1 MIKMLM
7 NLELNKT
14 YNMNCIEGVKL
25 LEEKSVSFD
34 DVFTK
39 AVSFME
45 AIKAYTN
52 GRDIMCEL
60 DGSHIIYKN
69 KFCKDNCVNILNDN
83 YGNGMSAEEILNG
96 EWYIE

>member
-1 MIKMLM
+1 MSKEYNILEVIKMPIGT
-7 NLELNKT
+7 EF
-14 YNMNCIEGVKL
+14 
-25 LEEKSVSFD
+25 EKP
-34 DVFTK
+34 
-39 AVSFME
+39 VSFMK

-60 DGSHIIYKN
+60 NGSHIIYKN

-83 YGNGMSAEEILNG
+83 YGNGISAEEILTG